1 MSNFLCVCPRT
12 SGFEHRSWRMTGSD
26 LRTEGLHGK
35 TSEVRFSG
43 SFQILLSYSNFESF
57 ALTSKLEITD
67 LQTLGL
73 THI

>member
-1 MSNFLCVCPRT
+1 
-12 SGFEHRSWRMTGSD
+12 MTGSD